1 MGWVLPKVWFAT
13 VKLFKPWNLDAA
25 AEKIFPFFN
34 LFATVNIYQIRHY
47 LIYIFHIIRMS
58 SVNRFLKQIPLD
70 SQYFIPLNP
79 SSDLNLSLFYSDPT
93 SINTYVSGAAA
104 GYFTNSNI
112 SASVFAMDSSGTL
125 AVFRDM
131 GKTIISSGRT
141 FRRVQLLSLDGNGT
155 SGWTTTTPGTWKSG
169 PEGVSGTRSTNI
181 LIDSDFCNFYFE
193 TGARGLGIAQGL
205 IRYG

>member
-1 MGWVLPKVWFAT
+1 M
-13 VKLFKPWNLDAA
+13 
-25 AEKIFPFFN
+25 
-34 LFATVNIYQIRHY
+34 
-47 LIYIFHIIRMS
+47 
-58 SVNRFLKQIPLD
+58 NRFLKQIPSD
-70 SQYFIPLNP
+70 SQYFIPINSALDMN
-79 SSDLNLSLFYSDPT
+79 LNLFHSDPT

-112 SASVFAMDSSGTL
+112 SASVFALDSSGTL

-131 GKTIISSGRT
+131 GKTIVSSGRT
-141 FRRVQLLSLDGNGT
+141 FRRVQLLSLDRTGT
-155 SGWTTTTPGTWKSG
+155 SGWTIPSPGTWKSG